1 MMRTTNNHDW
11 RSASIEGAGSLTA
24 LAAYVGGDPI
34 DAFALVCDVAV
45 ALGIKSDSVRAEIS
59 RRGIGPL
66 VAIPSLKQW
75 LLDCGAIPSRSGKVL
90 CASSASWLPLLQS
103 RVTND
108 EALVIKE
115 QLDRLLYYPRE
126 VAEQGEE
133 DDMASDVFTNEEDAR
148 DAVGMEHD
156 PMDVCS
162 SEHPLEES
170 DSFGMSSSS
179 SSSSSLSSDSD
190 AGDVQLPPGVE
201 AWVLDDPAIPSQFA
215 AADYSKSYALKAY
228 DVPKPLRKELK
239 KLRKWW
245 TKARNDER
253 ASKAVGETTAEKR
266 EVGHLSCKEFCC
278 PALTY
283 FCRSVFCAF
292 WALSIATSVWNR
304 RHD

>member
-1 MMRTTNNHDW
+1 MMRTTNNNHDW

-24 LAAYVGGDPI
+24 LAVYVGGDPI

-75 LLDCGAIPSRSGKVL
+75 LLDCGAIPSRTGKVL
-90 CASSASWLPLLQS
+90 FAASASWLPLLQS
-103 RVTND
+103 RVSN
-108 EALVIKE
+108 EEVLVIKE
-115 QLDRLLYYPRE
+115 QLDGLLNYPRE
-126 VAEQGEE
+126 LVEQGEE

-148 DAVGMEHD
+148 DAVGREPD

-179 SSSSSLSSDSD
+179 SRSSSSSPSSSDSD
-190 AGDVQLPPGVE
+190 AGDVQLPAGVE
-201 AWVLDDPAIPSQFA
+201 AWVLDDPIIPSQFA

-253 ASKAVGETTAEKR
+253 ASKAVGETTTEKR
-266 EVGHLSCKEFCC
+266 EVGHLSCREF
-278 PALTY
+278 
-283 FCRSVFCAF
+283 S
-292 WALSIATSVWNR
+292 
-304 RHD
+304 